1 MAPPD
6 LSRVQRDLIFDVG
19 MHKGEDTDY
28 YLKKGF
34 RVVGV
39 EANPD
44 LAEECR
50 RTFRAAIAEGRLT
63 IVEAAIVEPARL
75 STNDATVAFYRNAA
89 LSVWGTTSEA
99 WATRN
104 LRLGASS
111 ETIQV
116 KAVDFRDCLRAH
128 GIPYYLKID
137 IEGADR
143 VCLDSLLDFDVR
155 PEYLSIESEKVSFRK
170 LREEVELL
178 VRLGYSAFQPVQQA
192 ATFAPEQG
200 IRAREG
206 KSVAH
211 VFPAG
216 SSGSFGKDLPDAWMT
231 PAALL
236 WRYRAVFV
244 LYRAFGD
251 ASRLRHS
258 GLGRRAI
265 RRLERLMSRPV
276 PGWYD
281 THARHASAQPPP
293 SRGLTSSPLHSADSR

>member
-1 MAPPD
+1 MVQPD
-6 LSRVQRDLIFDVG
+6 LTRVQRDLIFDVG

-44 LAEECR
+44 LADECR
-50 RTFRAAIAEGRLT
+50 RTFRAAIADGRLT
-63 IVEAAIVEPARL
+63 IVEAAIIDPARL
-75 STNDATVAFYRNAA
+75 SANEPTVTFYRNAA

-116 KAVDFRDCLRAH
+116 KALDFRDCLRTH

-143 VCLDSLLDFDVR
+143 VCLESLLDFDAR
-155 PEYLSIESEKVSFRK
+155 PEYVSIESEKVSFRK
-170 LREEVELL
+170 LREEVGLL
-178 VRLGYSAFQPVQQA
+178 VRLGYTSFQLVQQA
-192 ATFAPEQG
+192 GTFASDQG
-200 IRAREG
+200 TRAREG
-206 KSVAH
+206 RSVAH
-211 VFPAG
+211 VFPPG
-216 SSGSFGKDLPDAWMT
+216 CSGPFGKDLPDTWMT

-236 WRYRAVFV
+236 WRYRGVFV
-244 LYRAFGD
+244 LYRVFGD
-251 ASRLRHS
+251 SSLLRHS

-265 RRLERLMSRPV
+265 RRLERLTSRPV

-281 THARHASAQPPP
+281 THARHSSAQPLLAPYS
-293 SRGLTSSPLHSADSR
+293 SREPDRSARE